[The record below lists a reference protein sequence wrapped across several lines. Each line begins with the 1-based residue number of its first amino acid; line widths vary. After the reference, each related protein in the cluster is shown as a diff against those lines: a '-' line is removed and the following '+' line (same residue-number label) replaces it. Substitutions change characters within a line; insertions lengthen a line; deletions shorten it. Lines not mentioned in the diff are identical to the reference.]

1 MEQNLISKGNQQN
14 LFNDLRQIIE
24 GARVRMD
31 SAANYELTMMY
42 WHIGNRIN
50 REILDNKRAAY
61 GKGIVSQVAT
71 QLQRDYGGSGFE
83 LRNIRRMMQSASQIR
98 DEQMRGVNRK
108 ETCCAEIQLVRDT
121 HEFKL
126 EGYGMEDV

>member
-24 GARVRMD
+24 GARVRMA

-71 QLQRDYGGSGFE
+71 QFQRDYGGSSFE
-83 LRNIRRMMQSASQIR
+83 LRNIRRMMQSVSQIR
-98 DEQMRGVNRK
+98 DEQIK

>member
-1 MEQNLISKGNQQN
+1 MARSKAMEQNLISKGNQQN

-24 GARVRMD
+24 GARVRMA

-71 QLQRDYGGSGFE
+71 QLQRDNGGSGFE

-98 DEQMRGVNRK
+98 DEQMRG
-108 ETCCAEIQLVRDT
+108 
-121 HEFKL
+121 
-126 EGYGMEDV
+126 